1 MESYGKVFKILRES
15 KNLSLAEVAGD
26 YVSTAQLS
34 RFENGKSRLSVDLF
48 FACLKNM
55 DVLQGEFSTFYSMY
69 YQQEDIRTSVRLYT
83 EMNNRNTHFIKQELS
98 KLMKEYDRT
107 GKKSTRVLA
116 AVLHVFLNKCDKSYQ
131 IPAIEIEV
139 ITDYLFSIDEWCFYE
154 LWILGAC
161 YKVLSVQTLE
171 VFIQEIVARTQ
182 FYMGIEV
189 NRKKVYRILLN
200 ILGYLLDIGEE
211 WQASKLIR
219 LVQSLNILENDVF
232 ERLQLKFCRAHL
244 AYLQGDKAALD
255 TMKECQR
262 FAEFL
267 DCYYLSEAISETI
280 QGLEKGKNS
289 VDSR

>member
-1 MESYGKVFKILRES
+1 METYGKVFKILRES

-55 DVLQGEFSTFYSMY
+55 DVLQGEFSTFYDVY

-83 EMNNRNTHFIKQELS
+83 EMNNRNTYFIKQELS
-98 KLMKEYDRT
+98 KLKEEYDRT
-107 GKKSTRVLA
+107 GRKSTRVLV
-116 AVLHVFLNKCDKSYQ
+116 AVLYVFLNKCDKNYQ
-131 IPAIEIEV
+131 VPIVEEEV

-154 LWILGAC
+154 LWIFGAC
-161 YKVLSVQTLE
+161 YKVLNIQTLE
-171 VFIQEIVARTQ
+171 TFIHEIVARTQ
-182 FYMGIEV
+182 FYMGIEA
-189 NRKKVYRILLN
+189 NRKKVYRIILN

-211 WQASKLIR
+211 RRASKLIR
-219 LVQSLNILENDVF
+219 LVQSLDILENDVF
-232 ERLQLKFCRAHL
+232 ERLQLKFCQAHL
-244 AYLQGDKAALD
+244 AYLQGDKATLD

-280 QGLEKGKNS
+280 QGLT
-289 VDSR
+289 DR

>member
-1 MESYGKVFKILRES
+1 METYGKVFKILRES

-55 DVLQGEFSTFYSMY
+55 DVLQGEFSTFYDVY

-83 EMNNRNTHFIKQELS
+83 EMNNRNTYFIKQELS
-98 KLMKEYDRT
+98 KLKEEYDRT
-107 GKKSTRVLA
+107 GRKSTRVLV
-116 AVLHVFLNKCDKSYQ
+116 AVLYVFLNKCDKNYQ
-131 IPAIEIEV
+131 VPIVEEEV

-154 LWILGAC
+154 LWIFGAC
-161 YKVLSVQTLE
+161 YKVLNIQTLE
-171 VFIQEIVARTQ
+171 TFIHEIVARTQ
-182 FYMGIEV
+182 FYMGIEA
-189 NRKKVYRILLN
+189 NRKKVYRIILN

-211 WQASKLIR
+211 RRASKLIR
-219 LVQSLNILENDVF
+219 LVQSLDILENDVF
-232 ERLQLKFCRAHL
+232 ERLQLKFCQAHL

-267 DCYYLSEAISETI
+267 DCFYLSEAISETI
-280 QGLEKGKNS
+280 QGLT
-289 VDSR
+289 DR

>member
-1 MESYGKVFKILRES
+1 METYGKVFKILRES

-55 DVLQGEFSTFYSMY
+55 DVLQGEFSTFYDVY

-83 EMNNRNTHFIKQELS
+83 EMNNRNTYFIKQELS
-98 KLMKEYDRT
+98 KLKEEYDRT
-107 GKKSTRVLA
+107 GRKSTRVLV
-116 AVLHVFLNKCDKSYQ
+116 AVLYVFLNKCDKNYQ
-131 IPAIEIEV
+131 VPIVEEEV

-154 LWILGAC
+154 LWIFGAC
-161 YKVLSVQTLE
+161 YKVLNIQTLE
-171 VFIQEIVARTQ
+171 TFIHEIVARTQ
-182 FYMGIEV
+182 FYMGIEA
-189 NRKKVYRILLN
+189 NRKKVYRIILN

-211 WQASKLIR
+211 RRASKLIR
-219 LVQSLNILENDVF
+219 LVQSLDILENDVF
-232 ERLQLKFCRAHL
+232 ERLQLKFCQAHL

-280 QGLEKGKNS
+280 QGLT
-289 VDSR
+289 DR